1 VALVERGSDRDR
13 LTVANIHLN
22 LKSKVPIYIQIRD
35 QLRLMIATGELKG
48 QVPPVRDLADE
59 LLINPNTVAKAYHE
73 LEREG
78 YIYTQR
84 GMGTF
89 VSERKDSPLE
99 ESESQHAQRMVR
111 EMVTR
116 MLDLGLTPDEI
127 RELVDATL
135 AISEGSFE

>member
-1 VALVERGSDRDR
+1 V
-13 LTVANIHLN
+13 TNIHLN

-35 QLRLMIATGELKG
+35 QLRLQIATGELKEGG
-48 QVPPVRDLADE
+48 QMPPVRDLAME

-89 VSERKDSPLE
+89 VSDRKTIPAGSDDDAYAGRL
-99 ESESQHAQRMVR
+99 VR
-111 EMVTR
+111 DTVTR
-116 MLDLGLTPDEI
+116 LLDLGVTPEEI
-127 RELVDATL
+127 LELIEATL
-135 AISEGSFE
+135 ATSMKKGFE